1 MIEWHQW
8 YYDNCVCIFVRES
21 GKFPLVCGGDD
32 YLVMLHRDDVTISF
46 DRKKMNDICT
56 ENHTLRLNY
65 E

>member
-46 DRKKMNDICT
+46 DRKNESYMYRKPYLET
-56 ENHTLRLNY
+56 KL
-65 E
+65 

>member
-32 YLVMLHRDDVTISF
+32 YSVMLHRDDVTISF
-46 DRKKMNDICT
+46 DRKK
-56 ENHTLRLNY
+56 
-65 E
+65 

>member
-32 YLVMLHRDDVTISF
+32 YLVMLNRDDVTISF
-46 DRKKMNDICT
+46 DRKN
-56 ENHTLRLNY
+56 E
-65 E
+65 